1 MSSELHH
8 AIALEAARRGA
19 SSPSELWAALDLID
33 GLQRKRVIVDVG
45 SEPAVVWAWWSLGA
59 RVISVAQGETA
70 AGPFGGRVPETVTEI
85 VADPRE
91 RDTVLRASDQL
102 ARQLADVLVVGSAD
116 TEDDARLLFHAYA
129 PMVRPGGLI
138 LVNHIADP
146 MTPWVRQFWHSL
158 NACGSKRLV
167 ARDRPCGYG
176 IVEIHG
182 RDRAPHA

>member
-1 MSSELHH
+1 MSSELYH

-19 SSPSELWAALDLID
+19 SSPSELWAAMELIEA
-33 GLQRKRVIVDVG
+33 QSRKRVIVDIG

-59 RVISVAQGETA
+59 QVISVPQGETA

-91 RDTVLRASDQL
+91 RDTALRVSDQL
-102 ARQLADVLVVGSAD
+102 AQRFADVLVVGHAD
-116 TEDDARLLFHAYA
+116 TEESARTVFHAYA

-146 MTPWVRQFWHSL
+146 MAPWVKQFWHSL
-158 NACGSKRLV
+158 DACGGRRIV

-182 RDRAPHA
+182 RDKASHG